1 MSVSS
6 TLLIV
11 DDSSSGREILRGVLS
26 QPEYELVFAKSGAE
40 ALKKAAVQVPDVVLL
55 DVMMPEMD
63 GFEVCR
69 RLRRDPRLAE
79 VPVIMITALDDRD
92 SRLQGIEAG
101 ADDFISKPFDRTEL
115 RARVRT
121 VTQLNRYRRLLAE
134 RAKVERLATLS
145 PDGIL
150 VVEEEGTVL
159 MSNTAMASLLGTKDG
174 ELVGQSLWKFIGPEH
189 HERCTSCFKDVMG
202 KELVSVL
209 VETEF
214 RRLNGTSFPAEVAA
228 GYCRWDERR
237 SVELVVRDVTD
248 RKRAEAEILSLNDE
262 LLEAYD
268 ATLEGWV
275 RALDLRD
282 KETEGHTRRVTDMTV
297 RLARAMGVGQEQTVH
312 IRRGALLHD
321 MGKIGV
327 ADSILLKEGPLTD
340 DEWEIM
346 RKHPTFAYEM
356 LAPIS
361 FLQPALDVPHYHH
374 ERWDGSGYPEGIKGK
389 EIPQAAR
396 IFAVV
401 DVWDALRSD
410 RPYRKGW
417 PDERVRDY
425 VAERAGTDFDPD
437 VVAAFLQLT

>member
-11 DDSSSGREILRGVLS
+11 DDSSSGREVLRGVLS

-40 ALKKAAVQVPDVVLL
+40 ALEKAAVQVPDVVLL

-101 ADDFISKPFDRTEL
+101 ADEFVSKPFDRTEL

-134 RAKVERLATLS
+134 RAKVERLVTLS

-150 VVEEEGTVL
+150 VVDEEGTVL
-159 MSNTAMASLLGTKDG
+159 MSNTAMANLLGTKDG
-174 ELVGQSLWKFIGPEH
+174 DLVGQSLWKFIVPEH
-189 HERCTSCFKDVMG
+189 HERCGSCFQDVMA
-202 KELVSVL
+202 KELVSTL
-209 VETEF
+209 MESEF
-214 RRLNGTSFPAEVAA
+214 RRPNGTSFPAEVAA
-228 GYCRWDERR
+228 GYCRWDEHR
-237 SVELVVRDVTD
+237 SIELVVRDVTD

-268 ATLEGWV
+268 ATLEGWA

-282 KETEGHTRRVTDMTV
+282 KATEGHTRRVTDMTV
-297 RLARAMGVGQEQTVH
+297 RLASAMGVSQEQSVH

-327 ADSILLKEGPLTD
+327 SDSILHKEGPLTD
-340 DEWEIM
+340 EEWKIM

-356 LAPIS
+356 LAPIR
-361 FLQPALDVPHYHH
+361 FLKPALDIPHYHH
-374 ERWDGSGYPEGIKGK
+374 ERWDGSGYPDGLKGE

-396 IFAVV
+396 LFAVV

-425 VAERAGTDFDPD
+425 VGERAGTDFDPQ